1 MAYNPDIA
9 TATSMAPQLG
19 TLSPTTT
26 PTLVQGTVIWDLAF
40 NEVRLAMLRA
50 GLSDVVTAASR
61 AAEMAQTAEMFLA
74 SGYILLSKG
83 SIGPQAQSTAED
95 LITKG
100 RALLDSI
107 WSDRDVLLGQGAGAA
122 LPATS
127 IFAKSN
133 WTQDSDPL
141 FDYEPGTGDREYD
154 PPPEFQMGEDL

>member
-19 TLSPTTT
+19 VLSATTT
-26 PTLVQGTVIWDLAF
+26 PTATQGNVIWGLAF
-40 NEVRLAMLRA
+40 NEVRLALLRA

-107 WSDRDVLLGQGAGAA
+107 WSDRAVLLGQGASGA
-122 LPATS
+122 LPGAS

-133 WTQDSDPL
+133 WTEDSDPD
-141 FDYEPGTGDREYD
+141 FDYTPGTGDREYD
-154 PPPEFQMGEDL
+154 PPPDFQMGEDL